1 MLFIEIL
8 CLIKIQ
14 SVGAVVRHDV
24 SLFFLL
30 NLSRICNSQCD
41 ILTTSLWDF
50 FDNSHSQKDV
60 NMVSYTSGRKKSL
73 KIILALLIVLALSVI
88 GILFFYLP
96 RYLTRNVVV
105 TPTSSEGEDITIMST
120 NVRCY
125 TPTDFFKKSWLYRA
139 ELIATDI
146 ASVAPDIIGFQEVNA
161 VHYSYL
167 QDVMPGYASLMAY
180 RDKTLMKE
188 ACAIFYRSDRFE
200 EIESGHFWLSETPD
214 VMSKDWGSAH
224 YRICV
229 YVCLKDRNTGK
240 EFIVFNTHL
249 DHKSE
254 EARIKG
260 IEVVLD
266 KISELGNRPAFLIG
280 DLNARE
286 KSNTIKFTKANF
298 DDAQKIAPI
307 TENTATYH
315 NWGNESD
322 KKLIDY
328 ILVGKGA
335 VTVTEYHVV
344 DNCYDGAYSS
354 DHSSIY
360 VKAKIN

>member
-1 MLFIEIL
+1 MI
-8 CLIKIQ
+8 
-14 SVGAVVRHDV
+14 
-24 SLFFLL
+24 
-30 NLSRICNSQCD
+30 
-41 ILTTSLWDF
+41 TSLGDF

-60 NMVSYTSGRKKSL
+60 NMVSYTSGRKKAL
-73 KIILALLIVLALSVI
+73 KIILALLITLIVSVLVI
-88 GILFFYLP
+88 LLFYLP
-96 RYLTRNVVV
+96 RYLTRDVIV
-105 TPTSSEGEDITIMST
+105 TPRISDGEEFTIMST

-125 TPTDFFKKSWLYRA
+125 SPTDFFKKSWFYRA

-146 ASVAPDIIGFQEVNA
+146 ASVAPDIIGFQEMNA

-167 QDVMPGYASLMAY
+167 QDVMPGYASFMAY
-180 RDKTLMKE
+180 RDKKLMKE

-200 EIESGHFWLSETPD
+200 EIESGMFWLSETPD

-240 EFIVFNTHL
+240 EFVVFNTHL

-254 EARIKG
+254 ESRIKG

-266 KISELGNRPAFLIG
+266 KIAELGNRPAFLIG
-280 DLNARE
+280 DLNAKE
-286 KSNTIKFTKANF
+286 NTNTIKFTKEKF

-315 NWGNESD
+315 NWDGETY
-322 KKLIDY
+322 KKRIDY
-328 ILVGKGA
+328 ILVSKGL
-335 VTVTEYHVV
+335 VTVNEYHVI
-344 DNCYDGAYSS
+344 DNCYNGAYSS

>member
-1 MLFIEIL
+1 MGT
-8 CLIKIQ
+8 K
-14 SVGAVVRHDV
+14 
-24 SLFFLL
+24 
-30 NLSRICNSQCD
+30 N
-41 ILTTSLWDF
+41 
-50 FDNSHSQKDV
+50 K
-60 NMVSYTSGRKKSL
+60 MPL
-73 KIILALLIVLALSVI
+73 KIVVISVTALIVLVL
-88 GILFFYLP
+88 GILLFYLP
-96 RYLTRNVVV
+96 RYITKDVIVS
-105 TPTSSEGEDITIMST
+105 PAASDGEELTIMST
-120 NVRCY
+120 NVRYY
-125 TPTDFFKKSWLYRA
+125 TPTDFFKKSWFYRA

-146 ASVAPDIIGFQEVNA
+146 ASVAPDIISFQEMNA
-161 VHYSYL
+161 IHYNYL

-200 EIESGHFWLSETPD
+200 KIESGHFWLSETPD

-266 KISELGNRPAFLIG
+266 KISELGNRPALLMG
-280 DLNARE
+280 DFNAKE
-286 KSNTIKFTKANF
+286 NSNTIKSTKEKF
-298 DDAQKIAPI
+298 DDAQKIAPV
-307 TENTATYH
+307 TESTATYH
-315 NWGNESD
+315 NWGDESYE
-322 KKLIDY
+322 KRIDY
-328 ILVGKGA
+328 ILLSKGD
-335 VTVTEYHVV
+335 VTVNEYHVV
-344 DNCYDGAYSS
+344 DNYYNGAYSS